1 MNRQEI
7 LRKLQA
13 DSGNFKQFD
22 VASLKLFGSFAR
34 DQAGR
39 LSDVDMLVRFQGAPT
54 YDRFMDL
61 KFYLEALLG
70 IDVDLVTEDAL
81 RPELRDAV
89 EKDALRVA

>member
-34 DQAGR
+34 DQAGK

-81 RPELRDAV
+81 RPELRGAV